1 MLVSGEALYISTT
14 RGTSKNTGEHY
25 NLIKVLDDEAD
36 SFCTFFTD
44 DDVAQKLQTLPK
56 RTPLILN
63 VQVALGSKYFKVESV
78 EVISRK

>member
-1 MLVSGEALYISTT
+1 MLVSGEVLYISTT
-14 RGTSKNTGEHY
+14 CGTSKNTGDSY

-63 VQVALGSKYFKVESV
+63 VQITLGAKFFKVKSV
-78 EVISRK
+78 EIISRK

>member
-1 MLVSGEALYISTT
+1 MLVSGEVLYISTT
-14 RGTSKNTGEHY
+14 CGTSKNTGEHY
-25 NLIKVLDDEAD
+25 NIIKVLDDEAD

-63 VQVALGSKYFKVESV
+63 VHITLGAKFFKVESV